1 MTNVSLIK
9 QYLPEN
15 LVELAL
21 NFDIPD
27 KYLVE
32 DTNLIVM
39 ILESRSIDTTEE
51 KQNWFNLIPLMNSE
65 QIDKLRAI
73 LTKEKVKLKEI
84 EEKYDKKKKE
94 IKDKYIKKREEDWYV
109 KKVEEI
115 KEKEDVFTEKE
126 AEEAEDLLDMI

>member
-94 IKDKYIKKREEDWYV
+94 IKDKYIKKREEDW
-109 KKVEEI
+109 
-115 KEKEDVFTEKE
+115 
-126 AEEAEDLLDMI
+126 